1 MPHITPSFYHPD
13 SYQPED
19 SVGYLMRNIISH
31 VSQAVDRKLAHTEL
45 THAQWI
51 PLFKL
56 YTKSAS
62 TVAELARACE
72 IDNGATTRMLDRM
85 EAKGLCQRVRSEQDR
100 RVVNLELT
108 PAGNAAAADI
118 PRILSD
124 VQNAHLEGFS
134 QEEFDNLRSYLRR
147 ILDNAQRIKAANGAA
162 ATATTPL
169 PTFTDGDAP
178 HV

>member
-1 MPHITPSFYHPD
+1 MSQPTTPFYSPAN
-13 SYQPED
+13 YQPEA
-19 SVGYLMRNIISH
+19 SVGYLMRSILNH
-31 VSQAVDRKLAHTEL
+31 VAQAVDRELAHTEL
-45 THAQWI
+45 TNAQWI

-56 YTKSAS
+56 YTGKAS

-72 IDNGATTRMLDRM
+72 VDNGATTRLLDRM

-108 PAGNAAAADI
+108 PTGKAAASDI

-134 QEEFDNLRSYLRR
+134 PAEFEALQGYLRR
-147 ILDNAQRIKAANGAA
+147 ILDNAQRIKAAHQAGPN
-162 ATATTPL
+162 TPDT
-169 PTFTDGDAP
+169 PDTSTETSHA
-178 HV
+178 

>member
-1 MPHITPSFYHPD
+1 MSKPTTPFYSPD
-13 SYQPED
+13 NYQPEA
-19 SVGYLMRNIISH
+19 SVGYLMRNILNH
-31 VSQAVDRKLAHTEL
+31 VAQAVDRELAHTEL
-45 THAQWI
+45 TNAQWI

-56 YTKSAS
+56 YTKKAS

-72 IDNGATTRMLDRM
+72 IDNGATTRLLDRM

-108 PAGNAAAADI
+108 AAGKTAAGDI

-134 QEEFDNLRSYLRR
+134 RAEFEALQGFLSR
-147 ILDNAQRIKAANGAA
+147 ILDNAQRIKAASQAA
-162 ATATTPL
+162 PAIPDTETET
-169 PTFTDGDAP
+169 P

>member
-1 MPHITPSFYHPD
+1 MSKPQHTFYSPTD
-13 SYQPED
+13 YQPEA
-19 SVGYLMRNIISH
+19 SVGYLMRSIISH
-31 VSQAVDRKLAHTEL
+31 VAQAVDRELAHTDL
-45 THAQWI
+45 TNAQWI

-56 YTKSAS
+56 YSKHAS

-72 IDNGATTRMLDRM
+72 IDNGATTRLLDRM

-124 VQNAHLEGFS
+124 VQNAHLDGFS

-147 ILDNAQRIKAANGAA
+147 ILDNAQRIKAARSDAA
-162 ATATTPL
+162 APSN
-169 PTFTDGDAP
+169 DHEAP
-178 HV
+178 HA